1 MFKNK
6 KNVLTN
12 KLFLIKDLKF
22 NMKDIVSKIYES
34 AASDYLFCYAVM
46 CDKETSDWVLA
57 TIDADAVS
65 NSIVRK
71 IQNLVVTDKVDK
83 VMVCWRNDAK
93 QTYKEIT
100 QGVIIDRD
108 GQIFICIGNSDG
120 VDKDELERLY
130 KNKDWAKKQMKDNGY
145 VVTSSEKGKTRM
157 EIDIKDV
164 KKLKTSMVE

>member
-71 IQNLVVTDKVDK
+71 LQNLVITNKVDK

-93 QTYKEIT
+93 QT
-100 QGVIIDRD
+100 
-108 GQIFICIGNSDG
+108 
-120 VDKDELERLY
+120 
-130 KNKDWAKKQMKDNGY
+130 
-145 VVTSSEKGKTRM
+145 
-157 EIDIKDV
+157 
-164 KKLKTSMVE
+164 